1 MEPIELELG
10 PLKDPLRSPYLHR
23 KIAFSADNKY
33 LAISGRQE
41 GEAAFA
47 WELPGGR
54 KLAQPQLFG
63 NSFLEF
69 IGNSHLLM
77 GDAAKIWDVPGND
90 EVTTS
95 GGFRPEAGVSQLK
108 DSYFDHCMDL
118 NPSGTLLLGAP
129 LHDRDY
135 YYYGL
140 GMWDVGGGNF
150 LRRYDTP
157 RVKFNNSKVTFLPDG
172 QLFVFAAQ
180 LEQSNKTLNITS
192 WEIASGKKVTEINL
206 QVGMDDFN
214 FDFSPDG
221 TLLIVADKTY
231 ELESGQLQPVSVS
244 VASERPATTFANK
257 TVISRDLALVSPNSG
272 ELYVKDMSG
281 KIVETLK
288 ASYERRSIA
297 VDGHEEQKLQPRVM
311 GASRDG
317 TYYAAGDNRK
327 ILVWQA
333 SSVGRLDGFT
343 GHRLNYDL

>member
-47 WELPGGR
+47 WELPEGK

-69 IGNSHLLM
+69 IDNSHSLM
-77 GDAAKIWDVPGND
+77 GDAAKIWDVPGNG

-95 GGFRPEAGVSQLK
+95 GEFKPEAGVSQLK
-108 DSYFDHCMDL
+108 DTYFDHCMDL
-118 NPSGTLLLGAP
+118 NPSGTLLLGAS

-135 YYYGL
+135 YYYRLGL
-140 GMWDVGGGNF
+140 WDVGGGNF

-157 RVKFNNSKVTFLPDG
+157 RVKYNNSKVTFLPDG

-180 LEQSNKTLNITS
+180 LEPNHKTLSITT
-192 WEIASGKKVTEINL
+192 WEVSSGKKVAEITL

-221 TLLIVADKTY
+221 SLLIAADKTY
-231 ELESGQLQPVSVS
+231 ELESGHLQPVTVS
-244 VASERPATTFANK
+244 VAGERPTTTFANK
-257 TVISRDLALVSPNSG
+257 TVISRNRALVSPHSG
-272 ELYVKDMSG
+272 ELYVTDMAG
-281 KIVETLK
+281 KVIETLK
-288 ASYERRSIA
+288 ASYEQRSIA

-317 TYYAAGDNRK
+317 TLYAAGDNRK

-333 SSVGRLDGFT
+333 Q
-343 GHRLNYDL
+343 